1 MTTPV
6 HQKHPKKDVK
16 QHEKR
21 ALIIKIASIALVL
34 FVLIGIISVIQVAR
48 IAKNLPDPQKS
59 GSWQMT
65 ESTKLYDRTG
75 KVLLYEV
82 NAQGKRT
89 VIPYDQIPEYAKK
102 ATIAIEDSG
111 FYEHSAIDIKG
122 IFRAFFVNIIRG
134 EISQGASTITQQLA
148 KNAFLTPERTYTRKA
163 KEIILAFWIER
174 YYDKDQILNLYLN
187 QIPYGAGANGIEAAS
202 QTYFGKQAKDINLLE
217 SATLAAI
224 LQLPSYYSP
233 WGSHKAELLKR
244 KDRVLEEMY
253 SAGYITKK
261 QRDDNL
267 KISPRF
273 LEQNI
278 GSIKAPHFSMTV
290 RDYLID
296 KYGEDVI
303 NKGGLKVITTL
314 DYDLQQVAERAVKDG
329 ATRNAELYKGHNAS
343 LVAEDPKTG
352 QILALVGSADYF
364 NESIDGNFNVAV
376 QGLRQPGSSI
386 KPFAYMTAFQKGY
399 TPETILFDL
408 STEFDTSGTNSYRP
422 ENYDHAYRGPISLRN
437 SLAQSINVTAVK
449 ALYLAGIDDTIKNA
463 YNFGLTTLTDPK
475 RYGLSFVLGG
485 GEVRLIDMV
494 GGYSVFAQEGIKH
507 QQAFVLSVEDEN
519 GSILEKYLDRSS
531 QVIEPQ
537 YPRLINDILSD
548 QEARRPLF
556 ESSFDLTV
564 FPDRDVA
571 LKTGTTNDYRDAWV
585 LGYTPSLVVGVWA
598 GNNNNVPM
606 QRSGGSILAA
616 VPIWSAFMSE
626 ALAKFPVETFTK
638 PEHVSVPKP
647 MLDGNYLSNGEV
659 HSILHYVDRADPTG
673 PIPGNPSQDPQYGLW
688 EAPVRMWALQN
699 R

>member
-1 MTTPV
+1 MTTST
-6 HQKHPKKDVK
+6 HHPHKDKKTNYA
-16 QHEKR
+16 KR
-21 ALIIKIASIALVL
+21 ALIIKITAIAIVL
-34 FVLIGIISVIQVAR
+34 FVAIGIFSVIQVAR

-122 IFRAFFVNIIRG
+122 IFRAFFVNILRG
-134 EISQGASTITQQLA
+134 GISQGASTITQQLA
-148 KNAFLTPERTYTRKA
+148 KNAFLSPERTYSRKI

-187 QIPYGAGANGIEAAS
+187 QIPYGAGANGIEAGA
-202 QTYFGKQAKDINLLE
+202 QTYFGKQAKDLTLLE
-217 SATLAAI
+217 SSTLAAI
-224 LQLPSYYSP
+224 VQIPSYYSP
-233 WGSHKAELLKR
+233 WGTHKAELIKR

-267 KISPRF
+267 KIAPHF

-278 GSIKAPHFSMTV
+278 GSIKAPHFSMAV

-314 DYDLQQVAERAVKDG
+314 DYDMQQVAERVVKEG
-329 ATRNAELYKGHNAS
+329 AARNAELYKGRNAS

-364 NESIDGNFNVAV
+364 DTAIDGNFNVAT

-399 TPETILFDL
+399 TPNTILFDV
-408 STEFDTSGTNSYRP
+408 STEFDTSGTASYRP
-422 ENYDHAYRGPISLRN
+422 ENYDHSYRGPISLRN

-449 ALYLAGIDDTIKNA
+449 TLYLAGIDDTIKNA

-494 GGYSVFAQEGIKH
+494 GGYSVFAQDGIKH
-507 QQAFVLSVEDEN
+507 QQSLVLSVEDDQ
-519 GSILEKYLDRSS
+519 GSVLEKYLDRSS

-537 YPRLINDILSD
+537 YPRMINDILSD
-548 QEARRPLF
+548 QDARRPLF
-556 ESSFDLTV
+556 ENSFNLTV

-598 GNNNNVPM
+598 GNNDNTPM

-626 ALAKFPVETFTK
+626 VLAKIPVETFNK
-638 PEHVSVPKP
+638 PEATSVPKP
-647 MLDGNYLSNGEV
+647 MFDGNYLSNGEV
-659 HSILHYVDRADPTG
+659 HTILQYVDRSDPTG
-673 PIPGNPSQDPQYGLW
+673 PIPSNPAQDPQYSLW
-688 EAPVRMWALQN
+688 EAPVRAWAIQN

>member
-6 HQKHPKKDVK
+6 HQKHPKKDIK

-21 ALIIKIASIALVL
+21 ALIIKIASVALVL
-34 FVLIGIISVIQVAR
+34 FVLVGIISVIQVAR

-75 KVLLYEV
+75 EILLYEV

-89 VIPYDQIPEYAKK
+89 IIPYDQIPKYAKQ

-111 FYEHSAIDIKG
+111 FYDHSAIDIKG
-122 IFRAFFVNIIRG
+122 IFRAFFVNILHG

-163 KEIILAFWIER
+163 KEIVLAFWIER
-174 YYDKDQILNLYLN
+174 YYSKDEILNLYLN
-187 QIPYGAGANGIEAAS
+187 QIAYGAGANGIEAGA
-202 QTYFGKQAKDINLLE
+202 QTYFGKSAKDMTLLE

-224 LQLPSYYSP
+224 IQRPSYYSP
-233 WGSHKAELLKR
+233 WGSHKADLLKR

-261 QRDDNL
+261 QRDENL

-329 ATRNAELYKGHNAS
+329 AARNAELYKGHNAS

-507 QQAFVLSVEDEN
+507 QQALVLSVEDEK
-519 GSILEKYLDRSS
+519 GSVLEKYLDRSS

-616 VPIWSAFMSE
+616 VPIWSAFMNE
-626 ALAKFPVETFTK
+626 ALTKFPVETFTK

-659 HSILHYVDRADPTG
+659 HSILHYVDRTDPTG